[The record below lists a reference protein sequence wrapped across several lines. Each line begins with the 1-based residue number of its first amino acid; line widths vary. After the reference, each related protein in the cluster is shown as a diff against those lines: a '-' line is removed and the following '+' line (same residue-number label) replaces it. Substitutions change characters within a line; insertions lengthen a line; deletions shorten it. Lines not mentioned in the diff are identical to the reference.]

1 VNTWKTMQEKLKSVH
16 IIITILITL
25 GYLLGTHL
33 STINSLKMALV
44 TKADRTEL
52 ELLDKK
58 LTRIEVKLEEAIMT
72 KRDFSQLSEHLDRQ
86 IREMAVTLESL
97 KERDGINGKR

>member
-1 VNTWKTMQEKLKSVH
+1 VNTWRAMQEKLKSVH

-44 TKADRTEL
+44 TKADRSEM

-72 KRDFSQLSEHLDRQ
+72 KKDFSQLSEHLDRQ